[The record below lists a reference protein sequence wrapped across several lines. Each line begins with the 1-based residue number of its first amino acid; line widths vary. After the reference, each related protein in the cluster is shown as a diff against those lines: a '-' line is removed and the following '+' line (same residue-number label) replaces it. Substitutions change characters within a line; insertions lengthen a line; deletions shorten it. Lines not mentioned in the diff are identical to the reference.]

1 MMSLSLLIR
10 RVYGRW
16 PALGPVLY
24 VATIQFFA
32 VQLAVVLR
40 FSPSYSLAH
49 NTISDLGDSLATG
62 DGGISPA
69 LAGPGTQA
77 AMVSSCAKT
86 APPSQRASMPCA

>member
-1 MMSLSLLIR
+1 MSLSLLIR

-40 FSPSYSLAH
+40 FSPSYSFM
-49 NTISDLGDSLATG
+49 I
-62 DGGISPA
+62 IPFRPA
-69 LAGPGTQA
+69 RR
-77 AMVSSCAKT
+77 V
-86 APPSQRASMPCA
+86 AS